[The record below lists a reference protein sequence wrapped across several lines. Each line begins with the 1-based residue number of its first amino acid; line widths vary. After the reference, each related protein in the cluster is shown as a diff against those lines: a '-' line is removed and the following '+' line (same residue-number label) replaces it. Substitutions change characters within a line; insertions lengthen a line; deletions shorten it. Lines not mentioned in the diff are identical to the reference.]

1 MDSVDSAGS
10 CVSVVRR
17 SRQGRGRRARMNVQG
32 KDLGADPNY
41 VPPPRLN
48 GKVRRGGCG
57 CGRLRGGVLN

>member
-1 MDSVDSAGS
+1 
-10 CVSVVRR
+10 
-17 SRQGRGRRARMNVQG
+17 MNVQG

-48 GKVRRGGCG
+48 GKVRRGGCA